1 MADDDVVAH
10 RLVPGPS
17 RGADSRGP
25 RAALNAQS
33 DLVPLPRVG
42 GEVRKPASL
51 AESFAGADPQADA
64 ERRRALRRMKV
75 VALGFLVGAT
85 VVFLGCRWAQSG
97 GTAPT
102 WVGYVG
108 AAAEAGMVGALADW
122 FAVTA
127 LFKHPLGIPIPHTAI
142 IKRKKDQLG
151 EGLGTFVRENFL
163 SPQVVETKLRDAQIA
178 GRLGKWL
185 SDTSHA
191 QRVAAE
197 TATVLRVLV
206 ELLRDDDVQQVIDRM
221 IVRRIAEPH
230 WGPPVGRVL
239 ATLLAEHRQEALIQ
253 LLADRAFQWSLNAG
267 EVIQRV
273 VERDSPSWSPR
284 FIDHLVGDRIHREL
298 MDFTDKVRRNPD
310 HELRRSA
317 TRFLFEFADDL
328 QHDDATIARAEAVK
342 EQLMAREEV
351 TNAAATA
358 WKTLKRLV
366 LEGVDDPSSAL
377 RTRVVDTVVRIG
389 ESLRDDAELRDKV
402 DNWIVRAAEHLVAQY
417 GVEITA
423 IITDTIER
431 WDAEE
436 ASRRIELHVGRDL
449 QFIRINGTV
458 VGSLAGL
465 VIYAIAQLL
474 F

>member
-1 MADDDVVAH
+1 M
-10 RLVPGPS
+10 S
-17 RGADSRGP
+17 F
-25 RAALNAQS
+25 
-33 DLVPLPRVG
+33 
-42 GEVRKPASL
+42 

-64 ERRRALRRMKV
+64 ARRVGLRRMKL

-85 VVFLGCRWAQSG
+85 IVFLACRWVQTQG
-97 GTAPT
+97 GAPL
-102 WVGYVG
+102 WVGYLG

-163 SPQVVETKLRDAQIA
+163 SAPVVETKLRDAQVPS
-178 GRLGKWL
+178 RLGKWL
-185 SDTSHA
+185 ADSGHA

-197 TATVLRVLV
+197 AATVLRVLV
-206 ELLRDDDVQQVIDRM
+206 ELLRDDDVQHVIDRM
-221 IVRRIAEPH
+221 MMRRIAEPQ

-239 ATLLAEHRQEALIQ
+239 QTVLAENRQEALIQ

-267 EVIQRV
+267 VIIQRV
-273 VERDSPSWSPR
+273 VERDSPTWSPR
-284 FIDHLVGDRIHREL
+284 FVDHMVGDRIHREL
-298 MDFTDKVRRNPD
+298 MDFIDKVRRNPD

-328 QHDDATIARAEAVK
+328 QHDPSTIARADTIK
-342 EQLMAREEV
+342 DQLMARDEV
-351 TNAAATA
+351 ANAAATA
-358 WKTLKRLV
+358 WKTIKRLV
-366 LEGVDDPSSAL
+366 LEGVDDPSSVL
-377 RTRVVDTVVRIG
+377 RSRIAETVVRIG
-389 ESLRDDAELRDKV
+389 ESLRDDGELRDKV
-402 DNWIVRAAEHLVAQY
+402 DDWMVRTAQHLVSQY

-423 IITDTIER
+423 IITETIER

-458 VGSLAGL
+458 VGALAGL
-465 VIYAIAQLL
+465 VIFAIAHLL

>member
-1 MADDDVVAH
+1 MGHVAH
-10 RLVPGPS
+10 RLDAPDVRPAGALTS
-17 RGADSRGP
+17 FAQAIADADS
-25 RAALNAQS
+25 A
-33 DLVPLPRVG
+33 
-42 GEVRKPASL
+42 
-51 AESFAGADPQADA
+51 ADA
-64 ERRRALRRMKV
+64 ERRRALRRMKL
-75 VALGFLVGAT
+75 VALGFLLGAS
-85 VVFLGCRWAQSG
+85 VIFLICTWAQSRGAASG
-97 GTAPT
+97 GAAP
-102 WVGYVG
+102 WIGYVR

-151 EGLGTFVRENFL
+151 EGLGTFVRQNFL
-163 SPQVVETKLRDAQIA
+163 SPANVETKLRDADVA
-178 GRLGKWL
+178 GRVGKWL
-185 SDTSHA
+185 CDRKHA
-191 QRVAAE
+191 ERVAAE

-206 ELLRDDDVQQVIDRM
+206 EMLRDEDVQHVLDRM
-221 IVRRIAEPH
+221 IIKRIAEPQ

-239 ATLLAEHRQEALIQ
+239 STLLVEGRQEALLQ

-267 EVIQRV
+267 EVIERV
-273 VERDSPSWSPR
+273 IERDSPTWSPR
-284 FIDHLVGDRIHREL
+284 WVDHLVGDRIHREL
-298 MDFTDKVRRNPD
+298 MDFTDKVRRDPD

-328 QHDDATIARAEAVK
+328 QNDEATIRKAENVKDQIMARDEVARAAETAW
-342 EQLMAREEV
+342 
-351 TNAAATA
+351 NAA
-358 WKTLKRLV
+358 KRII
-366 LEGVDDPSSAL
+366 LESVDDPSSSL
-377 RTRVVDTVVRIG
+377 RTRIADTVVRIG
-389 ESLRDDAELRDKV
+389 ESLRDDADLRDKA
-402 DNWIVRAAEHLVAQY
+402 DNWIVRGAQHLVGEY
-417 GVEITA
+417 GAEITT

-465 VIYAIAQLL
+465 AIYSIAQLL

>member
-1 MADDDVVAH
+1 
-10 RLVPGPS
+10 
-17 RGADSRGP
+17 
-25 RAALNAQS
+25 
-33 DLVPLPRVG
+33 
-42 GEVRKPASL
+42 L
-51 AESFAGADPQADA
+51 AESFAGADTEADA
-64 ERRRALRRMKV
+64 ERRAALRRMKA
-75 VALGFLVGAT
+75 VALSFLLGAT
-85 VVFLGCRWAQSG
+85 VVFLVCRWANAH
-97 GTAPT
+97 GTAPV

-163 SPQVVETKLRDAQIA
+163 SAEVVETKLRDAEVPS
-178 GRLGKWL
+178 RLGKWL
-185 SDTSHA
+185 SEPTHA
-191 QRVAAE
+191 QRVAGE
-197 TATVLRVLV
+197 VSTVLRVLV
-206 ELLRDDDVQQVIDRM
+206 ELLRDEDVQQVIDKM
-221 IVRRIAEPH
+221 IVRRIAEPQ

-239 ATLLAEHRQEALIQ
+239 QTLLAEHRQEALIQ

-267 EVIQRV
+267 VVIQRV
-273 VERDSPSWSPR
+273 VERDSPTWSPR
-284 FIDHLVGDRIHREL
+284 FVDHLVGDRIHREL

-328 QHDDATIARAEAVK
+328 QNDPDTIARADAVK
-342 EQLMAREEV
+342 EQLMARDEV
-351 TNAAATA
+351 AKAAETA
-358 WKTLKRLV
+358 WTTLKRLV
-366 LEGVDDPSSAL
+366 LEGVDDPSSTL
-377 RTRVVDTVVRIG
+377 RTRIADTVIQIG
-389 ESLRDDAELRDKV
+389 ASLRDDAGLRDKV
-402 DNWIVRAAEHLVAQY
+402 DGWMVRAAQHLVSQY

-423 IITDTIER
+423 IITETIER
-431 WDAEE
+431 WDASE

-458 VGSLAGL
+458 VGALAGL
-465 VIYAIAQLL
+465 AIYAIAQLL

>member
-1 MADDDVVAH
+1 MVH
-10 RLVPGPS
+10 RVIEP
-17 RGADSRGP
+17 DGP
-25 RAALNAQS
+25 RP
-33 DLVPLPRVG
+33 DLGDVFAVD
-42 GEVRKPASL
+42 AS
-51 AESFAGADPQADA
+51 ADA
-64 ERRRALRRMKV
+64 ERLTQLRRMKL

-85 VVFLGCRWAQSG
+85 VLFLVCRWA
-97 GTAPT
+97 GTHGAAA

-151 EGLGTFVRENFL
+151 EGLGTFVRENFM
-163 SPQVVETKLRDAQIA
+163 SPQVVETKLRDAHIA
-178 GRLGKWL
+178 SRLGKWL
-185 SDTSHA
+185 SDYGHA
-191 QRVAAE
+191 TRVATEASN
-197 TATVLRVLV
+197 VLRVGV
-206 ELLRDDDVQQVIDRM
+206 EMLRDEDVQHVFDRM
-221 IVRRIAEPH
+221 IVKRLAEPK

-239 ATLLAEHRQEALIQ
+239 GTLLAENRQEALIQ
-253 LLADRAFQWSLNAG
+253 LLADRAFEWSLNAG

-284 FIDHLVGDRIHREL
+284 WVDHLVGDRIHREL

-310 HELRRSA
+310 HELRQSA

-328 QHDDATIARAEAVK
+328 QHDPDTIARAEAVK
-342 EQLMAREEV
+342 EQIMARDEV
-351 TNAAATA
+351 TRAAETA
-358 WKTLKRLV
+358 WTALKRIV
-366 LEGVDDPSSAL
+366 MESVDDPSSEL
-377 RTRVVDTVVRIG
+377 RTRIADSVQHIG
-389 ESLRDDAELRDKV
+389 ESLRDDADLRDKV
-402 DNWIVRAAEHLVAQY
+402 DGWIIRGAKHLVSEY

-423 IITDTIER
+423 IITETIER
-431 WDAEE
+431 WDADE

-458 VGSLAGL
+458 VGALAGL
-465 VIYAIAQLL
+465 VIYTVAQLL

>member
-1 MADDDVVAH
+1 MVAH
-10 RLVPGPS
+10 RADPSGARAPGLEVIKPS
-17 RGADSRGP
+17 TPVR
-25 RAALNAQS
+25 RA
-33 DLVPLPRVG
+33 R
-42 GEVRKPASL
+42 ASF
-51 AESFAGADPQADA
+51 AESFAGADPEADA
-64 ERRRALRRMKV
+64 ERRLALRRMKL
-75 VALGFLVGAT
+75 VALSFLIGATGVFLV
-85 VVFLGCRWAQSG
+85 CRWAQAHGSTG
-97 GTAPT
+97 V

-163 SPQVVETKLRDAQIA
+163 SPAVVETKMRDAQVP

-185 SDTSHA
+185 SEPSHA
-191 QRVAAE
+191 QRVASE

-206 ELLRDDDVQQVIDRM
+206 ELLRDDEIQQVIDRM

-239 ATLLAEHRQEALIQ
+239 ATLLAENRQEALIQ

-284 FIDHLVGDRIHREL
+284 FVDHLVGDRIHREL

-328 QHDDATIARAEAVK
+328 QHDPDTIARADAIK
-342 EQLMAREEV
+342 EQLMARDEIAK
-351 TNAAATA
+351 AAATA

-366 LEGVDDPSSAL
+366 LESVDDPSSAL
-377 RTRVVDTVVRIG
+377 RTRITDTVVRVG

-402 DNWIVRAAEHLVAQY
+402 ENWMVRAAQHLVSQY

-423 IITDTIER
+423 IITETIER

-458 VGSLAGL
+458 VGALAGL
-465 VIYAIAQLL
+465 VIYAVAQLL

>member
-1 MADDDVVAH
+1 VAH
-10 RLVPGPS
+10 RLIEPG
-17 RGADSRGP
+17 GP
-25 RAALNAQS
+25 RP
-33 DLVPLPRVG
+33 DLG
-42 GEVRKPASL
+42 GVFAVDAS
-51 AESFAGADPQADA
+51 ADA
-64 ERRRALRRMKV
+64 ERRTQLRRMKL

-85 VVFLGCRWAQSG
+85 VLFLVCRWAG
-97 GTAPT
+97 AHGAAA

-151 EGLGTFVRENFL
+151 EGLGAFVRENFM

-178 GRLGKWL
+178 SRLGKWL
-185 SDTSHA
+185 ADYGHA
-191 QRVAAE
+191 TRVASEASN
-197 TATVLRVLV
+197 VLRVGV
-206 ELLRDDDVQQVIDRM
+206 EMLRDEDVQHVFDRM
-221 IVRRIAEPH
+221 IIKRLAEPK

-239 ATLLAEHRQEALIQ
+239 GTLLAENRQEALIQ

-284 FIDHLVGDRIHREL
+284 WVDHLVGDRIHREL

-310 HELRRSA
+310 HELRQSA

-328 QHDDATIARAEAVK
+328 QHDEDTIARAEAVK
-342 EQLMAREEV
+342 EQIMARDEV
-351 TNAAATA
+351 ARAAETA
-358 WKTLKRLV
+358 WTALKRIV
-366 LEGVDDPSSAL
+366 VESVDDPSSAL
-377 RTRVVDTVVRIG
+377 RTRIADSVQHIG
-389 ESLRDDAELRDKV
+389 ESLRDDADLRDKV
-402 DNWIVRAAEHLVAQY
+402 DGWIIRGAKHLVSEY

-423 IITDTIER
+423 IITETIER

-458 VGSLAGL
+458 VGALAGL
-465 VIYAIAQLL
+465 VIYTVAKLL

>member
-1 MADDDVVAH
+1 MADD
-10 RLVPGPS
+10 
-17 RGADSRGP
+17 
-25 RAALNAQS
+25 
-33 DLVPLPRVG
+33 
-42 GEVRKPASL
+42 
-51 AESFAGADPQADA
+51 
-64 ERRRALRRMKV
+64 ERRVALRRMKI
-75 VALGFLVGAT
+75 VALSFLIGAT
-85 VVFLGCRWAQSG
+85 GVFLACRWAQG
-97 GTAPT
+97 HYAVGA
-102 WVGYVG
+102 WIGYVG

-163 SPQVVETKLRDAQIA
+163 SAPVVETKLRDAQVPS
-178 GRLGKWL
+178 RLGKWL
-185 SDTSHA
+185 SEPSHA
-191 QRVAAE
+191 ERVASE

-206 ELLRDDDVQQVIDRM
+206 ELLRDEDVQHVIDRM
-221 IVRRIAEPH
+221 IVRRIAEPQ

-239 ATLLAEHRQEALIQ
+239 ATLLAENRQEALIQ

-267 EVIQRV
+267 EIIQRV

-317 TRFLFEFADDL
+317 TRFLFEFAGDL
-328 QHDDATIARAEAVK
+328 QHDPDTIARAEAVK
-342 EQLMAREEV
+342 EQLMARDEIAD
-351 TNAAATA
+351 AAATA
-358 WKTLKRLV
+358 WRTVKRLV

-377 RTRVVDTVVRIG
+377 RTRIADTVVLVG
-389 ESLRDDAELRDKV
+389 ESLRDDADLRDKV
-402 DNWIVRAAEHLVAQY
+402 DNWIVRAAQHLVSQY

-423 IITDTIER
+423 IITETIER

-465 VIYAIAQLL
+465 AIYTVVQLL

>member
-1 MADDDVVAH
+1 
-10 RLVPGPS
+10 
-17 RGADSRGP
+17 
-25 RAALNAQS
+25 
-33 DLVPLPRVG
+33 
-42 GEVRKPASL
+42 
-51 AESFAGADPQADA
+51 
-64 ERRRALRRMKV
+64 
-75 VALGFLVGAT
+75 
-85 VVFLGCRWAQSG
+85 
-97 GTAPT
+97 
-102 WVGYVG
+102 
-108 AAAEAGMVGALADW
+108 MVGALADW

-163 SPQVVETKLRDAQIA
+163 SPAVVETKMRDAQVP

-185 SDTSHA
+185 SEPSHA
-191 QRVAAE
+191 QRVAGE

-206 ELLRDDDVQQVIDRM
+206 ELLRDDEIQQVIDRM

-239 ATLLAEHRQEALIQ
+239 ATLLAENRQEALIQ

-284 FIDHLVGDRIHREL
+284 FVDHLVGDRIHREL

-328 QHDDATIARAEAVK
+328 QHDPDTIARADAIK
-342 EQLMAREEV
+342 EQLMARDEIAE
-351 TNAAATA
+351 AAATA

-366 LEGVDDPSSAL
+366 LESVDDPSSAL
-377 RTRVVDTVVRIG
+377 RTRITDTVVRVG

-402 DNWIVRAAEHLVAQY
+402 ENWMVRAAQHLVSQY

-423 IITDTIER
+423 IITETIER

-458 VGSLAGL
+458 VGALAGL
-465 VIYAIAQLL
+465 VIYAVAQLL